1 MIPQDHHLESQ
12 LLQNDPSRLPWS
24 LNSYYTMPLYH
35 LRTSTPTTLGCAT
48 PTIMRSYK
56 IDFSQSLSLEVLNTK
71 HNNKIVIFLTTETSH
86 KNL

>member
-1 MIPQDHHLESQ
+1 
-12 LLQNDPSRLPWS
+12 
-24 LNSYYTMPLYH
+24 
-35 LRTSTPTTLGCAT
+35 
-48 PTIMRSYK
+48 MRSYK